1 MKRFIRIMAKDI
13 NEIIQRLEK
22 LDTVPAETLVLI
34 TEHTFSGFMAM
45 ASNPHEITEDPITHH
60 KYPVAV
66 TEFSLFTIYTMQTV
80 PVTLLDKT
88 HWTAIQ
94 LFKPAQSPSKV
105 FSATRAENLVLIEL
119 NDKISQVVV
128 LDMND

>member
-34 TEHTFSGFMAM
+34 TEHTLNGFMAM
-45 ASNPHEITEDPITHH
+45 ASNPHEIREDPITRQ

-66 TEFSLFTIYTMQTV
+66 TEFSLFTIYTIQTV
-80 PVTLLDKT
+80 PVTLIDKT
-88 HWTAIQ
+88 HWAAIQ
-94 LFKPAQSPSKV
+94 LFKPAQSAPKV

-119 NDKISQVVV
+119 NDKISQVVA